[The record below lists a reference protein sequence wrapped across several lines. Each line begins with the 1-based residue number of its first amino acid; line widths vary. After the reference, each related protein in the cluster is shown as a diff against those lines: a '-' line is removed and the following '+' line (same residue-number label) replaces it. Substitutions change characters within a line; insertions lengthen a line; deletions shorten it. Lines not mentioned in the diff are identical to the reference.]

1 MNQRDSTDFN
11 ERVGANVRF
20 YRLARGMS
28 QAEMARV
35 LQDQGFPF
43 QQPTILKVEKGTR
56 PLKFEEAEAIAHI
69 LGMETM
75 FLSLPDNGST
85 DVARHDL
92 QHAMEQIA
100 RAETRIAELERE
112 LSSWRTEM
120 ESAQWAKQNAEARL
134 AGEAGLAV
142 EARITAEGRVTSA
155 PKENT
160 NG

>member
-1 MNQRDSTDFN
+1 MNQPDSTDFN
-11 ERVGANVRF
+11 ERVGAHVRF

-28 QAEMARV
+28 QAEMARF

-43 QQPTILKVEKGTR
+43 QQPTILKVEKGSR

-69 LGMETM
+69 LGIDTM
-75 FLSLPDNGST
+75 LLSLPDNGST
-85 DVARHDL
+85 EVARHDL
-92 QHAMEQIA
+92 QNAMQQVA

-112 LSSWRTEM
+112 LSSWRTEL

-142 EARITAEGRVTSA
+142 EARVMAEGRVSST
-155 PKENT
+155 PKEDDDA
-160 NG
+160 